1 MLQGILLSLA
11 LLGVAVAVGWLALE
25 TRMVHRVIRYYANE
39 MRLWTDILRRLEERH
54 YEERD
59 REP

>member
-1 MLQGILLSLA
+1 MQGILCSLA
-11 LLGVAVAVGWLALE
+11 LALVAVAVGWLALE
-25 TRMVHRVIRYYANE
+25 MRVFHRVIRYYANE

-59 REP
+59 RQP